1 MSILIATPDA
11 EYYRD
16 CLRAAVPEGDFTAAT
31 TPDDALYL
39 IGEARGVI
47 AFASGVSASLLA
59 KAHQLEWVQALS
71 SGTDKLVEFVAD
83 RPEVA
88 VTSCHGV
95 QGPAVAEMAFMH
107 MLALARDLPRLLDNQ
122 RQAVWS
128 RFSQPLLHGKTAVI
142 VGTGIIATELAR
154 RCQAFGMT
162 TIGISASPRALEAFD
177 AVHSRQDLPAV
188 AAQADFL
195 IVLVPLSSDTVGLI
209 DANILAVM
217 KPTAILVNLAR
228 GGVCDETAVVEA
240 VRQKQIAAAGL
251 DVFEVEP
258 LPTNHPLWRTDR
270 VLITPHMGGESD
282 RYADQVMPIL
292 IENSRRFFEGRFEEM
307 KNLVRPRQL

>member
-16 CLRAAVPEGDFTAAT
+16 CLRSAVPEGVFYAAT
-31 TPDDALYL
+31 TSDDALCL
-39 IGEARGVI
+39 MGEVRGVI

-59 KAHQLEWVQALS
+59 KAHRLERVQALS
-71 SGTDKLVEFVAD
+71 SGTDKLVEFVAH

-107 MLALARDLPRLLDNQ
+107 MLALARDLPRLVENQ
-122 RQAVWS
+122 RQAVWA
-128 RFSQPLLHGKTAVI
+128 RYAQPLLYGKTAVI
-142 VGTGIIATELAR
+142 VGTGIIATELAK

-162 TIGISASPRALEAFD
+162 TVGISASPRTLEAFN
-177 AVHSRQDLPAV
+177 AVHSRQDLPAIAV
-188 AAQADFL
+188 QADFL

-209 DANILAVM
+209 NANVLAAM
-217 KPTAILVNLAR
+217 KSTAILVNLAR
-228 GGVCDETAVVEA
+228 GGVCDETAVLEA
-240 VRQKQIAAAGL
+240 VRQRQIAAVGL
-251 DVFEVEP
+251 DVFELEP
-258 LPTNHPLWRTDR
+258 LPRNHPLWRTDR

-282 RYADQVMPIL
+282 NYADQVMPIL